1 MSNSLD
7 PDRAR
12 RFCRAGSGFKP
23 FATVYPHLVEFFHFD
38 IHWAEITWRQHHGDG
53 HRNALF

>member
-12 RFCRAGSGFKP
+12 QFCRARSGSKP
-23 FATVYPHLVEFFHFD
+23 FATVYPRLVEFLHFD
-38 IHWAEITWRQHHGDG
+38 IHWAEITLRRHRRDG
-53 HRNALF
+53 HSNALF